1 MRTKRVRDSDSEFL
15 AALADLDGI
24 RIGPCAQRILLRR
37 WANTVIAPIHFARHR
52 SAAHGLIQVVLW
64 APLGYLAL
72 LLERRMTKYI
82 AVTATDGHAGLLLH
96 RERDKHGWCWQ
107 ISSFWAWPTGHG
119 SGHPV
124 ISAVVSAADSTGTAV
139 RLRADNRR
147 LARDYYAG
155 LGFEFREGQQDV
167 VRPRILRA
175 ATEVVYQDRAQMV
188 DVG

>member
-24 RIGPCAQRILLRR
+24 RIGPCPQRILLRR
-37 WANTVIAPIHFARHR
+37 WANTVIAPIRFARHR
-52 SAAHGLIQVVLW
+52 SAAHGFIQVALW

-96 RERDKHGWCWQ
+96 RERDKPGWCWQ

-124 ISAVVSAADSTGTAV
+124 IGAVVSAADSTGTAV
-139 RLRADNRR
+139 RLRADNQR

-155 LGFEFREGQQDV
+155 LGFEFREGQHDA
-167 VRPRILRA
+167 VRPRILRP
-175 ATEVVYQDRAQMV
+175 ATERVHQVPAPMAG
-188 DVG
+188 VG